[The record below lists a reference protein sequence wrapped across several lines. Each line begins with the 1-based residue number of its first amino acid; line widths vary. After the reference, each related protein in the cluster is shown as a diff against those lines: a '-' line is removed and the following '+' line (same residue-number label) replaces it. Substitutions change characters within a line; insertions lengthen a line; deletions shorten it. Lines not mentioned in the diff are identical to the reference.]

1 MSSTLPINAY
11 HTAVQNTISP
21 SDLLLR
27 LYEGAIKSV
36 VLLEEAIRSR
46 NISMRSDAV
55 HRSTAILGE
64 LAVAL
69 EGEDS
74 PEWAQKLIGLYVFL
88 IEEITVANIKDEPER
103 LSPVRTILSDL
114 LEGWKDAIHSSSRPA
129 SPAAGALSPGA
140 PGLGSSPGRRLS
152 VKG

>member
-114 LEGWKDAIHSSSRPA
+114 LEGWKVAIHSTSRPA
-129 SPAAGALSPGA
+129 SPVAGALSPGA

-152 VKG
+152 LKG